1 MGITLKA
8 IHTLQEKAILTSATQ
23 SLLDVG
29 SSNLYQ
35 ATPQGI
41 LEFLKA
47 FGVSQDEATNGF
59 AEKLA
64 RGSAYDN
71 VSGGKNEAFVG
82 ELFER
87 AGIRYEA
94 IDIADGY
101 RTTILDLNHQPAP
114 PEFVGAFD
122 LVINFGTTEHLLNQ
136 YNAFKVLHDSVRTGG
151 FIVHSLPCVGY
162 ANHGYFTYTPRCMFD
177 LAGYNRYEVVDFWFE
192 GPGAGNDLF
201 QPLSDYS
208 SYFPALTTAVE
219 SMKSR
224 EIGEHLA
231 QMQLKDVALQ
241 VVFRKV
247 YGRPFAGALE
257 MTTSVGKVPSAVTNL
272 YSGLSRIDAAKVVE
286 KGRALRDLLGA
297 FFAQRR
303 RRR

>member
-8 IHTLQEKAILTSATQ
+8 IQTLQAKSVLTSATRGV
-23 SLLDVG
+23 LDVG

-41 LEFLKA
+41 LEFLKV
-47 FGVSQDEATNGF
+47 FGIGQDDASVAF
-59 AEKLA
+59 AEKVA

-87 AGIRYEA
+87 AGLRYEA

-136 YNAFKVLHDSVRTGG
+136 YNAFKVLHDSVRIGG

-192 GPGAGNDLF
+192 GPGNGNDLF

-208 SYFPALTTAVE
+208 SYFPALTAATKT
-219 SMKSR
+219 MKSR
-224 EIGEHLA
+224 EIGDYLS
-231 QMQLKDVALQ
+231 QMQLRDIALQ

-247 YGRPFAGALE
+247 HAAPFLGALE
-257 MTTSVGKVPSAVTNL
+257 TTTSVGKIPESVRGEYQNTA
-272 YSGLSRIDAAKVVE
+272 R
-286 KGRALRDLLGA
+286 
-297 FFAQRR
+297 
-303 RRR
+303 